1 MVKAKV
7 NPLSPGGGGRAR
19 ALKVLRILE
28 KTYPKV
34 TGFLQH
40 EDPLQLLVAVILS
53 AQCTDARVNM
63 VTPAL
68 FKKYPDARA
77 FAQAKPADLE
87 KLIYSTGFYKAK
99 TKSIIG
105 CCTAIVAEH
114 GGKVPQTLTE
124 LVKLPG
130 VGRKTANVVLS
141 HIWNIPAIVVDT
153 HVKRVS
159 ALLGF
164 TRHTDPTQIEHD
176 LMALFPQKDWNA
188 LNFKLI
194 QHGRAICIA
203 RRPKCGECPVC
214 ALCPSCRV

>member
-1 MVKAKV
+1 MAEAEVAKKK
-7 NPLSPGGGGRAR
+7 R
-19 ALKVLRILE
+19 ALKVLHIL
-28 KTYPKV
+28 KKHYPHV

-40 EDPLQLLVAVILS
+40 DTPFHLLIAVILS
-53 AQCTDARVNM
+53 AQCTDERVNK

-68 FKKYPDARA
+68 FKKFPDAA
-77 FAQAKPADLE
+77 ALAKAKQADVE

-99 TKSIIG
+99 AKSIIG
-105 CCTAIVAEH
+105 CCKGIVEHH
-114 GGKVPQTLTE
+114 GGKVPKTLEE

-141 HIWNIPAIVVDT
+141 HIWNIPSVVVDT

-159 ALLGF
+159 HLLGF
-164 TRHTDPTQIEHD
+164 TKHTDPTKIEYD
-176 LMALFPQKDWNA
+176 LMALFPKKDWNE

-214 ALCPSCRV
+214 NLCPSCRIL

>member
-1 MVKAKV
+1 MAETEVEKKK
-7 NPLSPGGGGRAR
+7 R
-19 ALKVLRILE
+19 ALKILRILE
-28 KTYPKV
+28 KTYPHV

-40 EDPLQLLVAVILS
+40 DTPFHLLIAVILS
-53 AQCTDARVNM
+53 AQCTDERVNK

-68 FKKYPDARA
+68 FKRFPNAEA
-77 FAQAKPADLE
+77 FAKAKQVDVE

-99 TKSIIG
+99 AKNIIACCKSIVE
-105 CCTAIVAEH
+105 TH
-114 GGKVPQTLTE
+114 GGKIPKTLDE

-141 HIWNIPAIVVDT
+141 HIWNVPSIVVDT

-159 ALLGF
+159 GMLGF
-164 TRHTDPTQIEHD
+164 TKHTDPTKIEYD
-176 LMALFPQKDWNA
+176 LMALFPKNDWNA

-214 ALCPSCRV
+214 HLCPSCRV

>member
-1 MVKAKV
+1 MAETEIEKKQ
-7 NPLSPGGGGRAR
+7 R
-19 ALKVLRILE
+19 ALKVLRLLE
-28 KTYPKV
+28 KTYPHV

-40 EDPLQLLVAVILS
+40 DTPLHLLIAVILS
-53 AQCTDARVNM
+53 AQCTDERVNK

-68 FKKYPDARA
+68 FKKFPNAVA
-77 FAQAKPADLE
+77 FANAKQTDVE

-99 TKSIIG
+99 ARSLIG
-105 CCTAIVAEH
+105 CCKGIVEKH
-114 GGKVPQTLTE
+114 DGQVPKTLEE

-141 HIWNIPAIVVDT
+141 HIWNIPSVVVDT

-159 ALLGF
+159 TMLGF
-164 TRHTDPTQIEHD
+164 TKNTDPTKIEHD
-176 LMALFPQKDWNA
+176 LMALFPKKDWNA

-203 RRPKCGECPVC
+203 RRPKCAECPVC
-214 ALCPSCRV
+214 HLCPSCRA

>member
-1 MVKAKV
+1 MAETEVEKKK
-7 NPLSPGGGGRAR
+7 R

-28 KTYPKV
+28 KTYPHV

-40 EDPLQLLVAVILS
+40 DTPFHLLIAVILS
-53 AQCTDARVNM
+53 AQCTDERVNK

-68 FKKYPDARA
+68 FKRFPDAKA
-77 FAQAKPADLE
+77 FAKAKQTDVE

-99 TKSIIG
+99 AKSIIG
-105 CCTAIVAEH
+105 CSKGIMEQH
-114 GGKVPQTLTE
+114 GGKVPKTLEE

-141 HIWNIPAIVVDT
+141 HIWDIPSVVVDT

-159 ALLGF
+159 NMLGF
-164 TRHTDPTQIEHD
+164 TKNTDPTKIEHD
-176 LMALFPQKDWNA
+176 LMALFPKTDWNA

-203 RRPKCGECPVC
+203 RRPKCGECPIC
-214 ALCPSCRV
+214 HLCPSCRV

>member
-1 MVKAKV
+1 MAETEIEKKK
-7 NPLSPGGGGRAR
+7 R

-40 EDPLQLLVAVILS
+40 DTPFHLLISVILS
-53 AQCTDARVNM
+53 AQCTDERVNK

-68 FKKYPDARA
+68 FKKFPNAEA
-77 FAQAKPADLE
+77 FAKAKQVDVE

-99 TKSIIG
+99 AKNIIA
-105 CCTAIVAEH
+105 CCQKIVADH
-114 GGKVPQTLTE
+114 AGKLPKTLE
-124 LVKLPG
+124 DLVQLPG

-141 HIWNIPAIVVDT
+141 HIWNIPSIVVDT

-159 ALLGF
+159 GMLEF
-164 TRHTDPTQIEHD
+164 TKHTDPTKIEFD
-176 LMALFPQKDWNA
+176 LMALFPKKDWNE

-214 ALCPSCRV
+214 HLCPSCWV

>member
-1 MVKAKV
+1 MAQEKIKV
-7 NPLSPGGGGRAR
+7 R

-28 KTYPKV
+28 RTYPKV
-34 TGFLQH
+34 TGFLSH
-40 EDPLQLLVAVILS
+40 DDPLQLLVAVILS
-53 AQCTDARVNM
+53 AQCTDVRVNL

-68 FKKYPDARA
+68 FKKYPTAKA
-77 FAQAKPADLE
+77 FAAAKPAELE

-99 TKSIIG
+99 TRSIIG
-105 CCTAIVAEH
+105 ACRAIMKDH
-114 GGKVPQTLTE
+114 GGQVPRTLDE

-141 HIWNIPAIVVDT
+141 HIWDQPAIVVDT

-159 ALLGF
+159 KLLGF
-164 TRHTDPTQIEHD
+164 TKNTDPTKIEHD
-176 LMALFPQKDWNA
+176 LMALFPQRDWNA

-214 ALCPSCRV
+214 HLCPSCQV